1 MARAKATATK
11 RNTKTAS
18 KTPVTK
24 STAKK
29 SSSDIRVKS
38 SKDVVS
44 TVNRLLSHNL
54 HDRFKFGFSK
64 STKVK
69 LTAYGPWLA
78 AVSVIVISP
87 ELMSLAKNGRLL
99 TITSFFNEIF
109 FNQQAWLILVII
121 LVNIL
126 LLVDGLTDLFD
137 MRLRGWNRVY
147 APALITGLYVLWQLM
162 TNLDQPAAPLL
173 SLLGAWFV
181 LFSLLEIKSFY
192 KK

>member
-11 RNTKTAS
+11 NSVKNTVK
-18 KTPVTK
+18 K
-24 STAKK
+24 STVKTTPTK
-29 SSSDIRVKS
+29 RSSDVRVKS
-38 SKDVVS
+38 SKDVIS
-44 TVNRLLSHNL
+44 TVNRLLSYNL

-64 STKVK
+64 PTKIK

-78 AVSVIVISP
+78 ALSVIVISP

-99 TITSFFNEIF
+99 TISSFFNEIF

-121 LVNIL
+121 LINIL

-137 MRLRGWNRVY
+137 MKLRGWNRVY
-147 APALITGLYVLWQLM
+147 APALITAFYVLWQLLSS
-162 TNLDQPAAPLL
+162 LDQPAAPLL